1 MKVEKLIE
9 QLEGYNW
16 GECAKNN
23 PISLRNIKML
33 LDELSDKDLI
43 SDWEVIANECE
54 VLLAV
59 SDENVQHFGS
69 ISFYEDG
76 TVDFSA
82 SDNCIVAVW
91 KQEDCTEKVPF
102 SISAVKELF
111 NRWEQFRRKVYIGCF
126 EDLLEKTGRRGVE
139 QLINVLRTSGFYQ
152 DKRLEKWY
160 YEGGFLMYSV
170 QLYDVAYEIYFK
182 EFRQKQHVT
191 VDENSLAILTLLHD
205 IWSLG
210 KVPFYENLPIGNGEK
225 TVIMLLRMG
234 LELTDKEVVAI
245 IRYHKVYAKQIQQ
258 QYHNAIASDILLAV
272 ANALLVCLAE
282 AM

>member
-1 MKVEKLIE
+1 MKVEKMIE

-23 PISLRNIKML
+23 PISLRNVKML

-91 KQEDCTEKVPF
+91 KREDCTEKVPF
-102 SISAVKELF
+102 SISAVKGLF

-139 QLINVLRTSGFYQ
+139 RLINVLRTSGFYQ

-160 YEGGFLMYSV
+160 YEGGSLMYSV

-210 KVPFYENLPIGNGEK
+210 KAPFYENLPIGNGEK
-225 TVIMLLRMG
+225 TVIMLLRIG
-234 LELTDKEVVAI
+234 LELTDKEIAAF
-245 IRYHKVYAKQIQQ
+245 IRYHKFYAKQIQQ
-258 QYHNAIASDILLAV
+258 QYHDAIAPDMLLAV